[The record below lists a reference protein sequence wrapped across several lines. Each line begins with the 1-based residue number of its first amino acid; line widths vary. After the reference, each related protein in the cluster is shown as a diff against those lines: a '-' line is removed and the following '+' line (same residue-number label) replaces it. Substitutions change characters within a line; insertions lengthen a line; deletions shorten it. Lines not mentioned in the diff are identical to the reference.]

1 MTTLFSE
8 AFVYS
13 VSAGAGSVSEL
24 FPGYMTHSGLVLSI
38 CLRSCKKEKGRK
50 QLNARILLRV
60 QGRGGGKT
68 ERNDWGHKGA
78 DVYTELK
85 STVGV
90 QA

>member
-60 QGRGGGKT
+60 QGRGGGKQSAMT
-68 ERNDWGHKGA
+68 GDTKGQMC
-78 DVYTELK
+78 TQ
-85 STVGV
+85 S
-90 QA
+90 